1 MFSICIFE
9 GDVHRAYG
17 QIRYGGE
24 RWARER
30 VKDDSEV
37 WPELLTDGEDQ
48 EYGGSLRIK
57 KLGLRWCV

>member
-37 WPELLTDGEDQ
+37 WPELLTVMEK
-48 EYGGSLRIK
+48 IK
-57 KLGLRWCV
+57 SMEAV